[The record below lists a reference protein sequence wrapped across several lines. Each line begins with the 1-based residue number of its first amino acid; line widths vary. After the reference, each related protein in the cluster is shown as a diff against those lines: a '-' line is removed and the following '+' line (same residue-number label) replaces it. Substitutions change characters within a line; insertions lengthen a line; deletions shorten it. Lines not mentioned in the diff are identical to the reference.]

1 MISNLWIG
9 KRKFY
14 WDRMAV
20 LIDKTDSGGVKSL
33 SREELREMAML
44 YRQIASDLSAVR
56 QDRTAQT
63 LESNLNLLLARAHN
77 IVYSAR
83 KGSLG
88 SVVRF
93 LRDDYP
99 ILFRRLFPFTLVS
112 LTVFLGGCLI
122 GVLVSLVRPAFVNAL
137 LGPAMVQTIQRHQM
151 WTHSVSS
158 MAPQASSAILTNNLS
173 VIFVAFAAGITAGLG
188 TLFIIGWNGVLI
200 GVIGTACHL
209 GKMSLL
215 LWSFVAP
222 HGSARAAIDPD
233 RRRRRAQVGL
243 WPSVSRN
250 VQPQILDRSGRSRI
264 GPPDRRLN
272 TVADHCRNAGGIFL
286 AIGGA
291 DCPEVPGGGNPFLV
305 ARALAFLFVLLDR
318 EIPRPRHD
326 PKRATNPS
334 SLASP
339 RSPFITYADFNI
351 GSLCEEP
358 DYVNWM

>member
-14 WDRMAV
+14 WDRMAA
-20 LIDKTDSGGVKSL
+20 LIDKTDGGGVKSL

-88 SVVRF
+88 AVVRF

-112 LTVFLGGCLI
+112 LTVFLAGCLI

-188 TLFIIGWNGVLI
+188 TLYIIGWNGVLI

-222 HGSARAAIDPD
+222 HGSLELPAILIAGGAGLRLAYGLLFPGMYSRGYSIALAA
-233 RRRRRAQVGL
+233 AE
-243 WPSVSRN
+243 
-250 VQPQILDRSGRSRI
+250 SGRLI
-264 GPPDRRLN
+264 
-272 TVADHCRNAGGIFL
+272 AGLIPLLIIAGMLEGFFSPSAAPITL
-286 AIGGA
+286 K
-291 DCPEVPGGGNPFLV
+291 FLV
-305 ARALAFLFVLLDR
+305 GTILFSLLVLWLSSSFFWTGKARS
-318 EIPRPRHD
+318 
-326 PKRATNPS
+326 RAMIQKGRQIRVP
-334 SLASP
+334 
-339 RSPFITYADFNI
+339 
-351 GSLCEEP
+351 
-358 DYVNWM
+358 